1 MFKQA
6 LQKLVE
12 AAISVVPIALI
23 VVIIFGL
30 QFSDLMP
37 SETISTNMLIIF
49 LICLIFL
56 ILGMALFSFGSDIS
70 MSKVG
75 QYIGANLTKKQAI
88 VFMVVIAF
96 FLGLMITIA
105 EPDLTVLSDLLQNVV
120 NPWVLKICIGIG
132 VGIFLV
138 VGLLRIIFQ
147 QNLKIWLIFFYFI
160 VFALGCL
167 LDGKSG
173 ESIIS
178 IAFDSGGVTTGPVTV
193 PFLLTFGA
201 GVASVRGG
209 KNSSSDSF
217 GVTGICSIGPLITT
231 MILLL
236 IVNSTTDLSSL
247 KNSISLDTP
256 FVEVLSHTCLEV
268 LIAILPLFVFFQV
281 YQFIFIKLP
290 KKELLKIDL
299 GFIYTYFGLSIFLIA
314 AKFGLIP
321 VGYSL
326 GNNLGNPDFGGQ
338 YNYLL
343 IILAV
348 VIGCAVVLVEPG
360 VHILNQQV
368 EEVSGGTISKT
379 KMLITLCLG
388 VAGAIVLEVIREL
401 YGNFSIIYYYVP
413 LYLLSISLSFAVP
426 DIYTAIAFD
435 SGGVASG
442 TMSSCF
448 VLPFIMGIASVGG
461 ENSGFGVIG
470 LISAMP
476 VICIQALGLQSTIK
490 LKLRYKLVQK
500 QVRETNDA
508 QIIHM

>member
-1 MFKQA
+1 
-6 LQKLVE
+6 
-12 AAISVVPIALI
+12 
-23 VVIIFGL
+23 
-30 QFSDLMP
+30 
-37 SETISTNMLIIF
+37 
-49 LICLIFL
+49 
-56 ILGMALFSFGSDIS
+56 

-75 QYIGANLTKKQAI
+75 QYIGANLTQKQAI

-105 EPDLTVLSDLLQNVV
+105 EPDLTVLSDLLQDVV

-268 LIAILPLFVFFQV
+268 LIAILPLFVFFQF
-281 YQFIFIKLP
+281 YQFIFID
-290 KKELLKIDL
+290 KI
-299 GFIYTYFGLSIFLIA
+299 T
-314 AKFGLIP
+314 
-321 VGYSL
+321 
-326 GNNLGNPDFGGQ
+326 Q
-338 YNYLL
+338 
-343 IILAV
+343 
-348 VIGCAVVLVEPG
+348 
-360 VHILNQQV
+360 
-368 EEVSGGTISKT
+368 
-379 KMLITLCLG
+379 
-388 VAGAIVLEVIREL
+388 
-401 YGNFSIIYYYVP
+401 
-413 LYLLSISLSFAVP
+413 
-426 DIYTAIAFD
+426 
-435 SGGVASG
+435 
-442 TMSSCF
+442 SSHK
-448 VLPFIMGIASVGG
+448 S
-461 ENSGFGVIG
+461 
-470 LISAMP
+470 
-476 VICIQALGLQSTIK
+476 
-490 LKLRYKLVQK
+490 
-500 QVRETNDA
+500 
-508 QIIHM
+508 